1 MFARRSSLINFNRH
15 QSDDNIENLSLEEL
29 SFKYLQLQNKHNAQL
44 LKNEELADSVNE
56 QREQISQ
63 LQSEVKS
70 MGQLRQQLQS
80 LKTAKEA
87 LEDQKELLQAQ
98 NEEIRLRLDLLEHK
112 DKDILENS
120 KSNISLSA
128 FQFRK
133 EIYEKE

>member
-44 LKNEELADSVNE
+44 LKNEELADSANE

-80 LKTAKEA
+80 LKIAKEA
-87 LEDQKELLQAQ
+87 LEDQKEVLQAQ

-120 KSNISLSA
+120 KSNISLSG
-128 FQFRK
+128 FKFRK

>member
-44 LKNEELADSVNE
+44 LKNEELADSANE

-80 LKTAKEA
+80 LKIAKEA
-87 LEDQKELLQAQ
+87 LEDQKEVLQAQ

-120 KSNISLSA
+120 KSNISLSG